1 MALCALALL
10 APHSQLIIGFAHDI
24 ELIGGDIVEDLR
36 LAAWPLDFDCLS
48 ADRTSQPE
56 IRAQVTLR

>member
-1 MALCALALL
+1 MALHALALL
-10 APHSQLIIGFAHDI
+10 APHSQLIIGFAHDV

-56 IRAQVTLR
+56 ICTQVTLR